1 MECATAK
8 KAKFCPKHRPV
19 RERISSTLQYV
30 SARPGPEGW
39 ARVQGGEGAGSSYLS
54 SAIDGRLTFSDAKR
68 GPARDGRVDEYGQRG
83 GFGAV
88 PAVPA
93 APREDLHEPDEDGA
107 KSEVMADKEPLL
119 AIAASTVR
127 AS

>member
-1 MECATAK
+1 M
-8 KAKFCPKHRPV
+8 R
-19 RERISSTLQYV
+19 
-30 SARPGPEGW
+30 
-39 ARVQGGEGAGSSYLS
+39 GGEGAGSAYLS
-54 SAIDGRLTFSDAKR
+54 SVIDGRLTFSDAKR
-68 GPARDGRVDEYGQRG
+68 GPARNGGGDEYGQRG

-119 AIAASTVR
+119 AIAASSKGWLR
-127 AS
+127 ANFCRP

>member
-93 APREDLHEPDEDGA
+93 APREDRHEPDEDGA
-107 KSEVMADKEPLL
+107 KSEVMADEGPC
-119 AIAASTVR
+119 
-127 AS
+127 